1 MFLAWADEGFE
12 HETFQL
18 FFWRNTKTSIKE
30 PEIEVAQPRGTGCAS

>member
-12 HETFQL
+12 QLSGETFQL

-30 PEIEVAQPRGTGCAS
+30 PEIEVA